1 MTPHPIHPARITALR
16 NGPDGAG
23 PVVYWMSRDQRA
35 ADNWALLH
43 AQNLALARRAPLAVV
58 FALAPGFLGATLRQ
72 YTFMLDGL
80 RETGAA
86 LARKRIPFVLLSG
99 NPPETVAAFARRH
112 AVARVVTDFDPLR
125 VKRQWKDT
133 LLAQLDVPVDEV
145 DAHNIVPCRALSP
158 KQEYAAYT
166 FRPRLHRALPEYLTP
181 FPALRAHPVAW
192 PDVLPSVDWD
202 RVRRGLKVDRSVA
215 PVAGSAPGSA
225 AGLQRLDV
233 FLRNGLAGYDSAA
246 NNPAVDGQSGLS
258 PYLHFGQVAPQRVA
272 LDATAAAVPDAA
284 RTTFLE
290 ELIVRRELTDNYCW
304 YNRAYD
310 TLENI
315 PDWTRDTFRSHRT
328 DTREHLYTRDALEEA
343 RTHDPLWNAAQHEMA
358 TAGKMHGYMRM
369 YWAKKILEW
378 TRSPAEAMEYA
389 VYLNDRYELDGRDPN
404 GYVGIA
410 WSVAGIHDRPW
421 PERPVFGKIRY
432 MSDTGCRRKFDVDA
446 YIHKVD
452 TLRR

>member
-23 PVVYWMSRDQRA
+23 PVVYWMSRDQRV

-72 YTFMLDGL
+72 YAFMLDGL
-80 RETGAA
+80 REVGAA
-86 LARKRIPFVLLSG
+86 LERKHIAFALLPG
-99 NPPETVAAFARRH
+99 NPPESVAAFARRH
-112 AVARVVTDFDPLR
+112 KAACVVTDFDPLR
-125 VKRQWKDT
+125 VKREWKDA
-133 LLAQLDVPVDEV
+133 LLKQSDLPVDEV
-145 DAHNIVPCRALSP
+145 DTHNIVPCRALSD
-158 KQEYAAYT
+158 KQDYAAYT
-166 FRPRLHRALPEYLTP
+166 IRPKLNRALPEFLKP
-181 FPALRAHPVAW
+181 FPALRAHPCAW
-192 PDVLPSVDWD
+192 PDALPAVDWD
-202 RVRRGLKVDRSVA
+202 GARRALKVDRSVA
-215 PVAGSAPGSA
+215 PVRAFTPGSA
-225 AGLQRLDV
+225 AGLQRMEA
-233 FLRNGLAGYDSAA
+233 FLRRGLGGYDRDA

-258 PYLHFGQVAPQRVA
+258 PYMHFGHVAPQRVA
-272 LDATAAAVPDAA
+272 LEVGAAEAPDGA
-284 RTTFLE
+284 RKAFLE

-310 TLENI
+310 TLAHV
-315 PDWTRDTFRSHRT
+315 PDWTRDTFRAHRG
-328 DTREHLYTRDALEEA
+328 DARAYVYTRDALEEA
-343 RTHDPLWNAAQHEMA
+343 RTHDPLWNAAQTEMVA
-358 TAGKMHGYMRM
+358 GGKMHGYLRM

-378 TRSPAEAMEYA
+378 TRSPEEALDDA

-432 MSDTGCRRKFDVDA
+432 MSDAGCRRKFDVDA
-446 YIHKVD
+446 YIRKVHAQ
-452 TLRR
+452 TG